1 MPAELRFPQVEEK
14 KQTVVY
20 KIASI
25 ADLSPGINEG
35 AILPAKIVQFLEK
48 PLEVPISFVAVDSK
62 GVYFVTSFY
71 NAAKTL
77 KEKLQFG
84 DLLYVKNP

>member
-1 MPAELRFPQVEEK
+1 M
-14 KQTVVY
+14 Y

-35 AILPAKIVQFLEK
+35 AILSAKVVQILEK
-48 PLEVPISFVAVDSK
+48 PSDVPISFVCVDSK
-62 GVYFVTSFY
+62 GVYFVNSFY
-71 NAAKTL
+71 HAAKSL

-84 DLLYVKNP
+84 DLLFIKNP